1 MKKEGLSVGSTTI
14 VERQVGS
21 GLSRERRAAGALP
34 EPQAGAGPR
43 GPVGP
48 LVGQTVVI
56 KYGGSAMDEPQLRD
70 LFSRDI
76 ALVRTLGILPVVV
89 HGGGPQIDRL
99 MKRLGKS
106 PHFIGGLRV
115 TDDETM
121 DIVEMV
127 LAGSINKDIVGAI
140 SAHAGRAVGL
150 CGADAGLIR
159 ADRRRHV
166 LPDGREIDLGRVG
179 DVKVVNTEPLELL
192 QNNGFVPV
200 LAPLGIGPQGE
211 LLNINADLVA
221 GDVAAALG
229 AVKVIFLSDVPGI
242 RGRDGHLLRRVTL
255 SELDVLGREGVIDG
269 GMLPKVEACARA
281 LKGGVGSAYI
291 VDGRLPNALLLKLF
305 THTGLG
311 TEITL

>member
-1 MKKEGLSVGSTTI
+1 MASASLDARRTTSVHDILASGGAAA
-14 VERQVGS
+14 RGHLS
-21 GLSRERRAAGALP
+21 GL
-34 EPQAGAGPR
+34 Q
-43 GPVGP
+43 
-48 LVGQTVVI
+48 GQTVVI
-56 KYGGSAMDEPQLRD
+56 KYGGSAMAKPGLRD

-76 ALVRTLGILPVVV
+76 ALATTLGIRPVVV

-99 MKRLGKS
+99 MKRLGKN

-121 DIVEMV
+121 DIVEMI
-127 LAGSINKDIVGAI
+127 LAGSINKEIVGAI
-140 SAHAGRAVGL
+140 GVHGGRAVGL
-150 CGADAGLIR
+150 CGGDGGLIR
-159 ADRRRHV
+159 ANRRHHV

-179 DVKVVNTEPLELL
+179 EVKAVSPEPLELL
-192 QNNGFVPV
+192 QDHGFVPV
-200 LAPLGIGPQGE
+200 LAPLGIGPAGE

-242 RGRDGHLLRRVTL
+242 RDRDGHLLPRVTL
-255 SELDVLGREGVIDG
+255 LEIDALIQHGVIEG
-269 GMLPKVEACARA
+269 GMLPKVEACRRA
-281 LKGGVGSAYI
+281 LKGGVGSAHI

-311 TEITL
+311 TEVVL

>member
-1 MKKEGLSVGSTTI
+1 MGVVTSIEPV
-14 VERQVGS
+14 S
-21 GLSRERRAAGALP
+21 GTLP
-34 EPQAGAGPR
+34 HGHL
-43 GPVGP
+43 GP
-48 LVGQTVVI
+48 LHGQTVVI
-56 KYGGSAMDEPQLRD
+56 KVGGAAMEKPGLRD
-70 LFSRDI
+70 LSSRDVT
-76 ALVRTLGILPVVV
+76 LVRTLGVQPVVV
-89 HGGGPQIDRL
+89 HGGGPQIDRM

-127 LAGSINKDIVGAI
+127 LAGSINKEIVGAI
-140 SAHAGRAVGL
+140 SAHGSRAVGL
-150 CGADAGLIR
+150 CGGDAGLIR
-159 ADRRRHV
+159 ATRRHHV

-179 DVKVVNTEPLELL
+179 DVKAVDPEPLELL
-192 QNNGFVPV
+192 QEHGFVPV

-221 GDVAAALG
+221 ADVAAALG
-229 AVKVIFLSDVPGI
+229 AVKVIFLSDIPGI
-242 RGRDGHLLRRVTL
+242 HGHDGRVLRRVTL
-255 SELDVLGREGVIDG
+255 AELDALIRDGIIEG

-281 LKGGVGSAYI
+281 LKGGVGGAYI

-311 TEITL
+311 TEVAL

>member
-1 MKKEGLSVGSTTI
+1 MKGGSSVGSITALEHP
-14 VERQVGS
+14 VSS
-21 GLSRERRAAGALP
+21 GQDQEPHAAGGFP
-34 EPQAGAGPR
+34 KPQAGVDAHGR
-43 GPVGP
+43 LEP
-48 LVGQTVVI
+48 LFGQTVVI
-56 KYGGSAMDEPQLRD
+56 KYGGSAMEKPGLRD

-76 ALVRTLGILPVVV
+76 ALVRTLGVKPVVV

-106 PHFIGGLRV
+106 PHFVGGLRV

-127 LAGSINKDIVGAI
+127 LAGSINKEIVGAI
-140 SAHAGRAVGL
+140 GAHGGRAVGL
-150 CGADAGLIR
+150 CGGDGGLIR
-159 ADRRRHV
+159 ADRRRQV

-179 DVKVVNTEPLELL
+179 DVKVVDPEPLEML
-192 QNNGFVPV
+192 QEHGFVPV

-242 RGRDGHLLRRVTL
+242 RGRDGRLLRRVTL
-255 SELDVLGREGVIDG
+255 SELDTLTREGVIEG
-269 GMLPKVEACARA
+269 GMLPKVEACGRA
-281 LKGGVGSAYI
+281 LKGGVGGAYI

-311 TEITL
+311 TEIAL

>member
-1 MKKEGLSVGSTTI
+1 VGVVTSI
-14 VERQVGS
+14 EPAS
-21 GLSRERRAAGALP
+21 GTLP
-34 EPQAGAGPR
+34 HGHL
-43 GPVGP
+43 GP
-48 LVGQTVVI
+48 LHGQTVVI
-56 KYGGSAMDEPQLRD
+56 KYGGAAMEKPGLRD
-70 LFSRDI
+70 LFSRDV
-76 ALVRTLGILPVVV
+76 ALVRTLGVQPVVV
-89 HGGGPQIDRL
+89 HGGGPQIDRM

-127 LAGSINKDIVGAI
+127 LAGSINKGIVGAI
-140 SAHAGRAVGL
+140 SAHDSRAVGL
-150 CGADAGLIR
+150 CGGDAGLIR
-159 ADRRRHV
+159 ATRRHHV

-179 DVKVVNTEPLELL
+179 DVKAVDPEPLELL
-192 QNNGFVPV
+192 QEHGFVPV

-221 GDVAAALG
+221 ADVAAALG
-229 AVKVIFLSDVPGI
+229 AVMVIFLSDIPGI
-242 RGRDGHLLRRVTL
+242 HGHDGRVLHRVTL
-255 SELDVLGREGVIDG
+255 AELDALTRDGIIEG

-281 LKGGVGSAYI
+281 LKGGVGGAYI

-311 TEITL
+311 TEVAL

>member
-1 MKKEGLSVGSTTI
+1 MSLTNIEEDAGAAPVVGS
-14 VERQVGS
+14 VS
-21 GLSRERRAAGALP
+21 ASAGVHGRL
-34 EPQAGAGPR
+34 EP
-43 GPVGP
+43 
-48 LVGQTVVI
+48 LHGQTVVI
-56 KYGGSAMDEPQLRD
+56 KYGGAAMEKPGLRD

-76 ALVRTLGILPVVV
+76 ALVRTLGVRPLVV
-89 HGGGPQIDRL
+89 HGGGPQIDRM

-127 LAGSINKDIVGAI
+127 LAGSINKEIVGAI
-140 SAHAGRAVGL
+140 AAHGGRALGL

-159 ADRRRHV
+159 ASRRTYV
-166 LPDGREIDLGRVG
+166 LPDGKEMDLGRVG
-179 DVKVVNTEPLELL
+179 DIKAVDSEPLRLL
-192 QNNGFVPV
+192 QDNGFVPV
-200 LAPLGIGPQGE
+200 LAPLGAGPHGE

-221 GDVAAALG
+221 GDVAAALN

-242 RGRDGHLLRRVTL
+242 RGRDGHLLRRV
-255 SELDVLGREGVIDG
+255 SVAELDVLTREGVIEG

-281 LKGGVGSAYI
+281 LKGGVGQAYI

-311 TEITL
+311 TEIVL

>member
-1 MKKEGLSVGSTTI
+1 VTSIEPV
-14 VERQVGS
+14 S
-21 GLSRERRAAGALP
+21 GTLP
-34 EPQAGAGPR
+34 HGHL
-43 GPVGP
+43 GP
-48 LVGQTVVI
+48 LHGQTVVI
-56 KYGGSAMDEPQLRD
+56 KVGGAAMEKPGLRD
-70 LFSRDI
+70 LFSRDVT
-76 ALVRTLGILPVVV
+76 LVRTLGVQPVVV
-89 HGGGPQIDRL
+89 HGGGPQIDRM

-140 SAHAGRAVGL
+140 SAHGSRAVGL
-150 CGADAGLIR
+150 CGGDAGLIR
-159 ADRRRHV
+159 ATRRHHV

-179 DVKVVNTEPLELL
+179 DVKAVDPEPLELL
-192 QNNGFVPV
+192 QEHGFVPV

-221 GDVAAALG
+221 AEVAAALG
-229 AVKVIFLSDVPGI
+229 AVKVIFLSDIPGI
-242 RGRDGHLLRRVTL
+242 HGHDGRVLHRVTL
-255 SELDVLGREGVIDG
+255 AELDALTRDGIIEG

-281 LKGGVGSAYI
+281 LKGGVGGAYI

-311 TEITL
+311 TEVAL

>member
-1 MKKEGLSVGSTTI
+1 MGVVTSIELV
-14 VERQVGS
+14 S
-21 GLSRERRAAGALP
+21 GTMPHGHL
-34 EPQAGAGPR
+34 
-43 GPVGP
+43 GP
-48 LVGQTVVI
+48 LHGQTVVI
-56 KYGGSAMDEPQLRD
+56 KVGGAAMEKPGLRD
-70 LFSRDI
+70 LFSRDV
-76 ALVRTLGILPVVV
+76 ALVRTLGVQPVVV
-89 HGGGPQIDRL
+89 HGGGPQIDRM

-127 LAGSINKDIVGAI
+127 LAGSINKEIVGAI
-140 SAHAGRAVGL
+140 SAHGSRAVGL
-150 CGADAGLIR
+150 CGGDAGLIR
-159 ADRRRHV
+159 ATRRHHV

-179 DVKVVNTEPLELL
+179 DVKAVDPEPLELL
-192 QNNGFVPV
+192 QEHGFVPV

-221 GDVAAALG
+221 ADVAAALG
-229 AVKVIFLSDVPGI
+229 AVKVIFLSDIPGI
-242 RGRDGHLLRRVTL
+242 HGHDGRVLHRVTL
-255 SELDVLGREGVIDG
+255 AELDALTRDGIIEG

-281 LKGGVGSAYI
+281 LKGGVGGAYI

-311 TEITL
+311 TEVAL

>member
-1 MKKEGLSVGSTTI
+1 MGVVTSIEPA
-14 VERQVGS
+14 S
-21 GLSRERRAAGALP
+21 GTLP
-34 EPQAGAGPR
+34 HGHL
-43 GPVGP
+43 GP
-48 LVGQTVVI
+48 LHGQTVVI
-56 KYGGSAMDEPQLRD
+56 KYGGAAMEKPGLRD
-70 LFSRDI
+70 LFSRDV
-76 ALVRTLGILPVVV
+76 ALVRTLGVQPVVV
-89 HGGGPQIDRL
+89 HGGGPQIDRM

-127 LAGSINKDIVGAI
+127 LAGSINKGIVGAI
-140 SAHAGRAVGL
+140 SAHDSRAVGL
-150 CGADAGLIR
+150 CGGDAGLIR
-159 ADRRRHV
+159 ATRRHHV

-179 DVKVVNTEPLELL
+179 DVKAVDPEPLELL
-192 QNNGFVPV
+192 QEHGFVPV

-221 GDVAAALG
+221 ADVAAALG
-229 AVKVIFLSDVPGI
+229 AVMVIFLSDIPGI
-242 RGRDGHLLRRVTL
+242 HGHDGRVLHRVTL
-255 SELDVLGREGVIDG
+255 AELDALTRDGIIEG

-281 LKGGVGSAYI
+281 LKGGVGGAYI

-311 TEITL
+311 TEVAL

>member
-1 MKKEGLSVGSTTI
+1 VGVVTSI
-14 VERQVGS
+14 EPVS
-21 GLSRERRAAGALP
+21 GTLP
-34 EPQAGAGPR
+34 HGHL
-43 GPVGP
+43 GP
-48 LVGQTVVI
+48 LHGQTVVI
-56 KYGGSAMDEPQLRD
+56 KVGGAAMEKPGLRD
-70 LFSRDI
+70 LFSRDVT
-76 ALVRTLGILPVVV
+76 LVRTLGVQPVVV
-89 HGGGPQIDRL
+89 HGGGPQIDRM

-140 SAHAGRAVGL
+140 SAHGSRAVGL
-150 CGADAGLIR
+150 CGGDAGLIR
-159 ADRRRHV
+159 ATRRHHV

-179 DVKVVNTEPLELL
+179 DVKAVDPEPLELL
-192 QNNGFVPV
+192 QEHGFVPV

-221 GDVAAALG
+221 ADVAVALG
-229 AVKVIFLSDVPGI
+229 AVKVIFLSDIPGI
-242 RGRDGHLLRRVTL
+242 HGHDGRVLRRVTL
-255 SELDVLGREGVIDG
+255 AELDALTRNGIIEG

-281 LKGGVGSAYI
+281 LKGGVGGAYI

-311 TEITL
+311 TEVAL

>member
-1 MKKEGLSVGSTTI
+1 MTKEDASVGVVTSMETLSST
-14 VERQVGS
+14 VRHRHLER
-21 GLSRERRAAGALP
+21 LH
-34 EPQAGAGPR
+34 
-43 GPVGP
+43 
-48 LVGQTVVI
+48 GQTVVI
-56 KYGGSAMDEPQLRD
+56 KYGGAAMGKSGLRD
-70 LFSRDI
+70 LFSRDV
-76 ALVRTLGILPVVV
+76 ALVRTLGIRPVVV
-89 HGGGPQIDRL
+89 HGGGPQIDRM

-127 LAGSINKDIVGAI
+127 LAGSINKEIVSSI
-140 SAHAGRAVGL
+140 SAHGGRAVGL
-150 CGADAGLIR
+150 CGGDAGLVR
-159 ADRRRHV
+159 ATRRHHV

-179 DVKVVNTEPLELL
+179 DVKAVDPEPLELL
-192 QNNGFVPV
+192 REHGFVPV

-242 RGRDGHLLRRVTL
+242 RDRDGRLLRRVTL
-255 SELDVLGREGVIDG
+255 SELDTLTREGVIEG

-311 TEITL
+311 TEIAL

>member
-1 MKKEGLSVGSTTI
+1 MMKEGSSVGSIATLEPSATSGR
-14 VERQVGS
+14 RQELQTPGTPPEAQLGVDAH
-21 GLSRERRAAGALP
+21 RRL
-34 EPQAGAGPR
+34 EP
-43 GPVGP
+43 
-48 LVGQTVVI
+48 LFGQTVVI
-56 KYGGSAMDEPQLRD
+56 KYGGAAMEKPGLRD
-70 LFSRDI
+70 LFCRDI
-76 ALVRTLGILPVVV
+76 ALVRTLGVRPVVV
-89 HGGGPQIDRL
+89 HGGRPQIDRL

-127 LAGSINKDIVGAI
+127 LAGSINKEIVGAV
-140 SAHAGRAVGL
+140 SAHGGRAVGL
-150 CGADAGLIR
+150 CGGDAGLIR
-159 ADRRRHV
+159 ADRHRHV

-179 DVKVVNTEPLELL
+179 DVKVVDPEPLELL
-192 QNNGFVPV
+192 QEHDFVPV

-255 SELDVLGREGVIDG
+255 SELDVLTREGVIEG

-281 LKGGVGSAYI
+281 LKGGVGGAYI

-311 TEITL
+311 TEIAL